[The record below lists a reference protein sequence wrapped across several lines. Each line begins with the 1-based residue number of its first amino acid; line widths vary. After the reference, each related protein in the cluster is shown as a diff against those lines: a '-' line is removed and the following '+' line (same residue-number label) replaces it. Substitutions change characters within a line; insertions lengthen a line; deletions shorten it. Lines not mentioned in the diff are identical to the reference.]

1 MDIKEYIASGILE
14 EYLFDTL
21 SPQERAEVEA
31 LVVQYPELR
40 DELNAIEAGLE
51 EIAMATAIQAPSHLK
66 ANIMAAIGGEDEEQ
80 LSGNVSQESP
90 KVIPMPKSNN
100 DIGMWRMLVAA
111 SVALAVISSY
121 LAFDYRLKWKNSSD
135 AFAQLQAQNSQMAEQ
150 YNQVNNRLDE
160 LVADID
166 IISNTDFKRV
176 NMGAVDASQS
186 FEASVY
192 WNAKTDEAYLNI
204 QSLKTLTEEQQYQL
218 WAIVDGKPVDMGV
231 FDFDVEGLIKMKSIK
246 NAAMFAVTIDPKGG
260 SVNPTLDLMQVAGA
274 V

>member
-14 EYLFDTL
+14 EYIFDTL
-21 SPQERAEVEA
+21 SQQERAEVEA

-40 DELNAIEAGLE
+40 DELNAIEEGLE
-51 EIAMATAIQAPSHLK
+51 DIAMATAIQAPNHLK
-66 ANIMAAIGGEDEEQ
+66 AKIMAAIEEEGKE
-80 LSGNVSQESP
+80 LPIVDVPKAAP
-90 KVIPMPKSNN
+90 KVVQMPQTNS
-100 DIGMWRMLVAA
+100 DIGKWRMLVAA

-150 YNQVNNRLDE
+150 YNQVNNRLDD

-204 QSLKTLTEEQQYQL
+204 QNLKTLTEEQQYQL
-218 WAIVDGKPVDMGV
+218 WAIVDGQPVDMGV

-246 NAAMFAVTIDPKGG
+246 NAAMFAVTIEPKGG

>member
-1 MDIKEYIASGILE
+1 LDIKEYIASGILE
-14 EYLFDTL
+14 AYIFDTL

-51 EIAMATAIQAPSHLK
+51 DIAMATAIQAPSHLK
-66 ANIMAAIGGEDEEQ
+66 ANIMAAIGGEDEGQ
-80 LSGNVSQESP
+80 LVGNVSQEAP
-90 KVIPMPKSNN
+90 KVIPMPQTNTGVWKY
-100 DIGMWRMLVAA
+100 LVAA
-111 SVALAVISSY
+111 SVALAVVSSY
-121 LAFDYRLKWKNSSD
+121 MAYDYRLKWKSSSD

-166 IISNTDFKRV
+166 VISNADFKRV
-176 NMGAVDASQS
+176 NMAAVDASQS
-186 FEASVY
+186 FAASVY

-204 QSLKTLTEEQQYQL
+204 QNLKTLTEEQQYQL

-246 NAAMFAVTIDPKGG
+246 NAAMFAVTIEPKGG